1 MSLVEEYQEARR
13 GEDLARLRRVLA
25 LRALIADGL
34 SQRAIAEQL
43 GVSQSAISQQ
53 LRSAPDLSRQDPV
66 SLLEAGAP
74 IVKALAAD
82 RGFTRLAVFGS
93 VARGDARPDSDIDLL
108 IEAPKG
114 TSSFEFVRLQQ
125 LIEQVLGRHVD
136 LVSYGGLKPG
146 LDDDIRRE
154 AVSL

>member
-125 LIEQVLGRHVD
+125 LIEQVLGRQVD
-136 LVSYGGLKPG
+136 LVSYGGLKQG

>member
-43 GVSQSAISQQ
+43 GVSQTAISQQ

-125 LIEQVLGRHVD
+125 LIEQVLGRQVD
-136 LVSYGGLKPG
+136 LVSYGGLKQG

>member
-125 LIEQVLGRHVD
+125 LIEQVLGRQVD